1 MNDFGNAC
9 AVSLTHMN
17 SALVLGIYSLR
28 FATLEPQTTDMAGL
42 LASISG
48 GIFVAAIVLIDHKDS
63 NIQFIARVYCTDVES
78 CPCPP
83 SVQSCCFGVDTN
95 YNSCAPAP
103 AL

>member
-9 AVSLTHMN
+9 AVSHTHE
-17 SALVLGIYSLR
+17 LGTRARHLQSSICYSG
-28 FATLEPQTTDMAGL
+28 ATDNGYGWL

-63 NIQFIARVYCTDVES
+63 NIQFIARDYCTDVES

-83 SVQSCCFGVDTN
+83 SVQSCRFGVNTN
-95 YNSCAPAP
+95 YNSCAAAP